1 MKLEQLIQKTQEET
15 LQWREPD
22 LIRIHE
28 QIMSRVVQTRI
39 QKVTRSE
46 KLKNYMS
53 LHWRIW
59 AQSSLLLSGL
69 IALVL
74 LSVDKENLYLKSIS
88 QMTNAQARHQEILK
102 SVQNDPELLS
112 ENMMI
117 NEQDSDFYIG
127 LAYNFDKK
135 KNKEQ

>member
-15 LQWREPD
+15 LPWREPD

-28 QIMSRVVQTRI
+28 QIMSRVTQTRI
-39 QKVTRSE
+39 QKRSRSE

-69 IALVL
+69 VALVL
-74 LSVDKENLYLKSIS
+74 LSVDKENLYLKSVS
-88 QMTNAQARHQEILK
+88 QMTNAQARHQEILR
-102 SVQNDPELLS
+102 SVQANPELLS

-135 KNKEQ
+135 KNKDQ